1 MSALLVIL
9 LCLPIAVLASMVGI
23 GGGVFVVPL
32 WLAAGFN
39 FVAATGAS
47 LVMTTALGASAAVV
61 YLRKGLVEPA
71 LVFTIGPAAWLVSFL
86 AGFFSGHLDERLLR
100 IAFGL
105 VLAGFAA
112 LLLRQPPAP
121 TAEADRR
128 APGRWALRREREGQV
143 YFIPLIGAAGAGA
156 LAGLLAGLFGVG
168 GGVIIVPIL
177 TLAFRIP
184 IHVAVA
190 SSSLLLALTSVFGVG
205 GHAAAGHIDWPPA
218 LAAAAAAVVGAQIG
232 ARLASRLKPRRLRQL
247 LALVLIMV
255 AIWVEVQA
263 LDMP

>member
-32 WLAAGFN
+32 WLAAGFS

-86 AGFFSGHLDERLLR
+86 AGFFSGHLDEHLLR

-105 VLAGFAA
+105 VLMGLA
-112 LLLRQPPAP
+112 LLLLRRQAGPATESAPRQP
-121 TAEADRR
+121 
-128 APGRWALRREREGQV
+128 RWSLRRERDGQL
-143 YFIPLIGAAGAGA
+143 YFIPLLGAAGTGA
-156 LAGLLAGLFGVG
+156 LAGLLAGLFGIG
-168 GGVIIVPIL
+168 GGVLVVPIL

-184 IHVAVA
+184 IHIAVA
-190 SSSLLLALTSVFGVG
+190 SSALLLALTSVFGAG
-205 GHAAAGHIDWPPA
+205 GHAAAGHIQWPPA
-218 LAAAAAAVVGAQIG
+218 LAAAATAVVGAQIG
-232 ARLASRLKPRRLRQL
+232 ARLAARLKPRHLRRL
-247 LALVLIMV
+247 LAFVLMIV
-255 AIWVEVQA
+255 ACLIEWNT
-263 LDMP
+263 LRRG